1 MLGTIILSFKTKLRQ
16 KKQKKTFLN
25 NFKMA
30 GHPNVLSLNYLFLGL
45 DIRKLSGFFFRNTS
59 NRKLFLSIKILTNQC
74 LLVQDVCSNL
84 EIILTI
90 NARPIY
96 KVRDISFYRIFHF
109 RGKFRPGRDI
119 FYLQIVPSAAKD
131 NLEVKKF

>member
-1 MLGTIILSFKTKLRQ
+1 
-16 KKQKKTFLN
+16 
-25 NFKMA
+25 MA

-90 NARPIY
+90 NARPFY
-96 KVRDISFYRIFHF
+96 KVRDIFFLQDKYLIFHF

-119 FYLQIVPSAAKD
+119 FDLQIVPSAAKD

>member
-1 MLGTIILSFKTKLRQ
+1 
-16 KKQKKTFLN
+16 
-25 NFKMA
+25 MA

-45 DIRKLSGFFFRNTS
+45 DIRKLSGFLFRNTS

-96 KVRDISFYRIFHF
+96 KVRDIFFLQDISFSREISTWARHF
-109 RGKFRPGRDI
+109 WPPNCPERSEGQFGGKKMLMPRDNEPLDTFPTRNNNI
-119 FYLQIVPSAAKD
+119 LT
-131 NLEVKKF
+131 L